1 VTFAG
6 TTGTLKIDTSAD
18 FTGTIGGQI
27 ASGNLIDL
35 VDITAGA
42 NATVACHHSLIVCPA
57 PTSRSSRQTH
67 SDPVTRPCAFHRGS
81 IDVALLAERSAARL
95 AHQSGGLGVPGSNPG
110 APTNIAY
117 EIGA

>member
-42 NATVACHHSLIVCPA
+42 NATVAYSGNNSPGTLSVSDGTHSANITLLGNYMASSFVASSDGHGGTLITDPPA
-57 PTSRSSRQTH
+57 PSTQLGNQTLTLASSQTGH
-67 SDPVTRPCAFHRGS
+67 
-81 IDVALLAERSAARL
+81 
-95 AHQSGGLGVPGSNPG
+95 
-110 APTNIAY
+110 
-117 EIGA
+117 